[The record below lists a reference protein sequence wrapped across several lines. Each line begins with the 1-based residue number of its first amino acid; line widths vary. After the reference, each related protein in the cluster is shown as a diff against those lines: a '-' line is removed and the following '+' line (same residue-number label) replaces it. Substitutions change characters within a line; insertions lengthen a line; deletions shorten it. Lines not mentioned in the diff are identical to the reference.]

1 MVKLNNMEARNKK
14 EFLNTREIE
23 PDVRTLPR
31 LLREWAKKN
40 PEGIAMRQKRYGLWK
55 ELTWSQYEVMVS
67 GFAHGLIDLGYKRGA
82 HIGILSENR
91 QEWLIAEIGMHL
103 IGIIPAG
110 VYPTSP
116 PNEILH
122 ILASTDSNAVICED
136 QEQVDK
142 ILEIIDELPYLK
154 QVIVIDDKGL
164 SSYKDSRLIS
174 WENLLSKGMIS
185 LHNNPEIISFA
196 MQEHSPDDVAII
208 VPTSGSTGMP
218 KPAMITFRNI
228 HFLGK
233 ATGDVVGGVPSDSV
247 VSYLPLCHVAEQ
259 LFSVFFAMY
268 GGYTA
273 NFGESVRTVQQDLR
287 DIAPTVFLGVPRIW
301 ERMLAEIIIRMN
313 NASFFQ
319 KLLIKM
325 AIRESKNFSD
335 PWAELSLFHKLRK
348 FFWEFIVYR
357 HIRNAIGLTRCRFA
371 ISGAAPI
378 SLDTLKFFRGLGV
391 PLMEGF
397 GMTET
402 GGACAIQLLDKK
414 SEGNIGFPIPGVEM
428 KTSDENELLIKG
440 QCVFA
445 GYYNNIQATEETIK
459 DGWLYTGDIAEV
471 FSDGSVS
478 ILDRKKD
485 IMITSG
491 GKNLTPSLIENMM
504 KSSPYIK
511 ECILVAEGR
520 KFPSALVQIDYE
532 VVGDWAEK
540 KDLVYTTFRSLSE
553 MPEVFAL
560 IDNEIN
566 SKNEKL
572 ARVEQIKKFHLL
584 TKELDH
590 DDGEVTATMK
600 VRRSKIAKFYSKEI
614 ESMYE

>member
-1 MVKLNNMEARNKK
+1 MKSDNKK
-14 EFLNTREIE
+14 DFLNIQGFE
-23 PDVRTLPR
+23 PNVRTLPR

-40 PEGIAMRQKRYGLWK
+40 PEGIAIRQKRYGLWK
-55 ELTWSQYEVMVS
+55 ELTWSQYEVMAS
-67 GFAHGLIDLGYKRGA
+67 GFAHGLIDLGYKRGS

-103 IGIIPAG
+103 IGVIPAG

-116 PNEILH
+116 SNEILH
-122 ILASTDSNAVICED
+122 ILSSTDSNAVICED

-142 ILEIIDELPYLK
+142 VLEIIDELPHLK
-154 QVIVIDDKGL
+154 QVIFIDDKGL

-174 WENLLSKGMIS
+174 WDNLLSQGLSS
-185 LHNNPEIISFA
+185 LSNNPEMISFA
-196 MQEHSPDDVAII
+196 MQEHSPDDIALI

-233 ATGDVVGGVPSDSV
+233 ATGDVVGGVPSDRV

-301 ERMLAEIIIRMN
+301 ERMLAEIIIQTN
-313 NASFFQ
+313 NANILQ
-319 KLLIKM
+319 KIILKN
-325 AIRESKNFSD
+325 AITESKHFNN
-335 PWAELSLFHKLRK
+335 PWKKLNLYMKLRK
-348 FFWEFIVYR
+348 LFWEILAYR
-357 HIRNAIGLTRCRFA
+357 HLRNAIGLTRCRIA

-378 SLDTLKFFRGLGV
+378 SKDTLDFFRGLGV

-402 GGACAIQLLDKK
+402 GGACAIQLIDKK
-414 SEGNIGFPIPGVEM
+414 SKGNVGFPLPGVEM

-440 QCVFA
+440 PCVFA
-445 GYYNNIQATEETIK
+445 GYYKSTQTTEETIK
-459 DGWLYTGDIAEV
+459 GGWLYTGDIAEV
-471 FSDGSVS
+471 YSDGSVS

-491 GKNLTPSLIENMM
+491 GKNLTPSLIENMI

-520 KFPSALVQIDYE
+520 KFPSALVQIDYQ

-540 KDLVYTTFRSLSE
+540 KDLVYTTFRNLSE
-553 MPEVFAL
+553 MPEVFDL
-560 IDNEIN
+560 IKNEIN
-566 SKNEKL
+566 DKNHKL

-614 ESMYE
+614 ESMYL